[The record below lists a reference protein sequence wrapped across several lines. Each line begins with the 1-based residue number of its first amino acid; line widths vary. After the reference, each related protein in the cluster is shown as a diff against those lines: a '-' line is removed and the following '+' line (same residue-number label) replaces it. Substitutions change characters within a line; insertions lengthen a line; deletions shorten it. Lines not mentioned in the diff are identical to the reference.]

1 MIKLLIADDHAVV
14 REGLKRIL
22 HEIPEVEVAGETE
35 TGEETLKRLFS
46 EEWDLVILDL
56 SLPGSS
62 GLEILKIVK
71 HKQPKLPVLILSM
84 HSEDQFAVRVLK
96 AGASGYLTKESA
108 PDELVKAI
116 RKIMSGGKYV
126 TPTLA
131 EKLASNISPES
142 DRPPHE
148 MLSDREFQ
156 VIRMLAQGKAVK
168 EIAEELALSVKT
180 VSTYRMRAL
189 EKLNVHSNAQLI
201 HYAIENG
208 LVE

>member
-46 EEWDLVILDL
+46 EDWDLVILDL

-142 DRPPHE
+142 DRPAHE
-148 MLSDREFQ
+148 LLSDREFQ